1 MFDNRQKNLI
11 ALSGLAGA
19 LILSGSFAINPAPPA
34 GATVA
39 QMAEFARSH
48 HDLIVLGGWS
58 QGIGSLLLVIFAFGV
73 VHLAGAAQR
82 LAGWLTFLSG
92 ATILMVSLM
101 EIAFY
106 LAVAQA
112 AEIGDVATGL
122 VSAALI
128 KGVQHDFL
136 VAPALLLPLGAVL
149 LGSRLLPR
157 PLSYLAL
164 GLGGTLQVFGLL
176 GLFQVLQPVIDG
188 LLAVQSVWFVAASL
202 ALLLRQPMARAEAL
216 AASRGPASL

>member
-1 MFDNRQKNLI
+1 MFDLRQKSLI
-11 ALSGLAGA
+11 ALCGLAGA
-19 LILSGSFAINPAPPA
+19 IILTASFAINPAPPA

-48 HDLIVLGGWS
+48 HNLIVLGGWS
-58 QGIGSLLLVIFAFGV
+58 QGIGSLLLVIFALGL

-82 LAGWLTFLSG
+82 LAGWLTLLSG

-106 LAVAQA
+106 LTVAQA
-112 AEIGDVATGL
+112 AESGDVATGL
-122 VSAALI
+122 VGAALI

-136 VAPALLLPLGAVL
+136 IAPALLLPLGAVL

-157 PLSYLAL
+157 PFAYLAL
-164 GLGGTLQVFGLL
+164 VMGATLQVFGLL
-176 GLFQVLQPVIDG
+176 GLFNVLQPVIDG
-188 LLAVQSVWFVAASL
+188 LLGAQSVWFVAASL
-202 ALLLRQPMARAEAL
+202 ALLLRQPGRAEAP
-216 AASRGPASL
+216 AASL